1 MDGGSW
7 ISFAS
12 EEISGQLN
20 YKKFGK
26 TVFLKISF
34 SNDIVFSKNTNSLY
48 LSYTGSGNTIY
59 LPSAIRPSYQ
69 TNVFIIDNVHDTA
82 VHARLLTDGRIQ
94 AWNNPNI
101 DVTAITSWQADFCY
115 RID

>member
-1 MDGGSW
+1 MDGGIW

-12 EEISGQLN
+12 EEITGKLN
-20 YKKFGK
+20 YKKLGK
-26 TVFLKISF
+26 TVFLQISVT
-34 SNDIVFSKNTNSLY
+34 NDAVFSGNTNPHY
-48 LSYTGSGNTIY
+48 LSYTGSGNTVY

-69 TNVFIIDNVHDTA
+69 TNVFIIDNEHDTA

-101 DVTAITSWQADFCY
+101 DVTAISSWQADFCY